1 MKIGKYHLDNVQ
13 EEIVKTTAQYLLV
26 TAGAG
31 SGKTLT
37 ILGKIAYLINEK
49 GLQSTDILCL
59 TFTNAATL
67 SLKAKIKNELN
78 LTVPTYT
85 FHKLSLEI
93 LNDAKIDYTIADSNI
108 LEDIVDEFFTNDIYN
123 SPYLL
128 NLLLKYLKIP
138 NRKPSEIPKK
148 ELYQLEKTSIGFIRL
163 MKCNNYNLSDFLI
176 FLSKIKKTLNYR
188 KYRQEKTLLTMILN
202 CFIKYQTYLIEN
214 NEIDFD
220 DMIIKATKLVTESH
234 FLKNIKYIII
244 DEYQDT
250 SLIRFNLIKE
260 IIKKNNSKLM
270 VVGDDYQSIYKFTGC
285 DLSLFLNFSTYF
297 PDAKIMK
304 LEQTYR
310 NSQQLIEIAG
320 KFIMKNKYQIKKE
333 LYSKKNLKNPIKIIN
348 YHDIQKSFLQII
360 KELSN
365 NINQKILVL
374 GRNNFDINDILN
386 NEIKLKQDKLIIK
399 NYETLDITY
408 MTIHKSKGLESDNVI
423 LLNLRQEIT
432 GFPSQIKDSQLF
444 RLINKKDI
452 YPYSEERRLFYVALT
467 RTKNYV
473 YLLTPNKNP
482 SIFIQELINIKNS

>member
-1 MKIGKYHLDNVQ
+1 
-13 EEIVKTTAQYLLV
+13 
-26 TAGAG
+26 
-31 SGKTLT
+31 
-37 ILGKIAYLINEK
+37 
-49 GLQSTDILCL
+49 
-59 TFTNAATL
+59 
-67 SLKAKIKNELN
+67 
-78 LTVPTYT
+78 
-85 FHKLSLEI
+85 
-93 LNDAKIDYTIADSNI
+93 
-108 LEDIVDEFFTNDIYN
+108 
-123 SPYLL
+123 
-128 NLLLKYLKIP
+128 
-138 NRKPSEIPKK
+138 
-148 ELYQLEKTSIGFIRL
+148 

-285 DLSLFLNFSTYF
+285 NLSLFLNFSTYF

>member
-1 MKIGKYHLDNVQ
+1 MQIGKYYLDKTQ
-13 EEIVKTTAQYLLV
+13 EEIVKTEATYLLV

-49 GLQSTDILCL
+49 GFKETDILCL
-59 TFTNAATL
+59 TFTNAAAL
-67 SLKAKIKNELN
+67 SLKEKIKNELN

-93 LNDAKIDYTIADSNI
+93 LKDAKIEYEIADSNI
-108 LEDIVDEFFTNDIYN
+108 LEAIVNEFFTGDIYN

-138 NRKPSEIPKK
+138 KQKQQEIPKE
-148 ELYQLEKTSIGFIRL
+148 ELYQLEKTCISFIRL
-163 MKCNNYNLSDFLI
+163 MKCNNYKLSDFLI
-176 FLSKIKKTLNYR
+176 FLSKIKRTLNYR
-188 KYRQEKTLLTMILN
+188 KYRQEKTILTMILN

-220 DMIIKATKLVTESH
+220 DMIIKATKLITEYFSKD
-234 FLKNIKYIII
+234 LKYIII

-260 IIKKNNSKLM
+260 IIKKTNSKLM
-270 VVGDDYQSIYKFTGC
+270 VVGDDFQSIYKFTGC
-285 DLSLFLNFSTYF
+285 DISLFLKFSTYF

-310 NSQQLIEIAG
+310 NSQELIEIAG

-333 LYSKKNLKNPIKIIN
+333 LYSKKNLKDPIKIIN
-348 YHDIQKSFLQII
+348 YHDIQKSFLQIV
-360 KELSN
+360 KKLSN

-374 GRNNFDINDILN
+374 GRNNFDINYILN
-386 NEIKLKQDKLIIK
+386 SEVKLKKDKLIIK
-399 NYETLDITY
+399 DYENLDITY

-423 LLNLRQEIT
+423 LLNLKQEIT
-432 GFPSQIKDSQLF
+432 GFPSQIKDNQLF
-444 RLINKKDI
+444 RLINKKDS

-473 YLLTPNKNP
+473 YLLVPNKNP
-482 SIFIQELINIKNS
+482 SIFIEELKKIKNS

>member
-1 MKIGKYHLDNVQ
+1 MQIGKYYLDKTQ
-13 EEIVKTTAQYLLV
+13 EEIVKTEATYLLV

-49 GLQSTDILCL
+49 GFKETDILCL
-59 TFTNAATL
+59 TFTNAAAL
-67 SLKAKIKNELN
+67 SLKEKIKNELN

-93 LNDAKIDYTIADSNI
+93 LKDAKIEYEIADSNI
-108 LEDIVDEFFTNDIYN
+108 LEAIVNEFFTGDIYN

-138 NRKPSEIPKK
+138 KQKQQEIPKE
-148 ELYQLEKTSIGFIRL
+148 ELYQLEKTCISFIRL
-163 MKCNNYNLSDFLI
+163 MKCNNYKLSDFLI

-188 KYRQEKTLLTMILN
+188 KYRQEKTILTMILN

-220 DMIIKATKLVTESH
+220 DMIIKATKLITEYFSKD
-234 FLKNIKYIII
+234 LKYIII

-260 IIKKNNSKLM
+260 IIKKTNSKLM
-270 VVGDDYQSIYKFTGC
+270 VVGDDFQSIYKFTGC
-285 DLSLFLNFSTYF
+285 DISLFLKFSTYF

-310 NSQQLIEIAG
+310 NSQELIEIAG

-333 LYSKKNLKNPIKIIN
+333 LYSKKNLKDPIKIIN
-348 YHDIQKSFLQII
+348 YHDIQKSFLQIV
-360 KELSN
+360 KKLSN

-374 GRNNFDINDILN
+374 GRNNFDINYILN
-386 NEIKLKQDKLIIK
+386 SEVKLKKDKLIIK
-399 NYETLDITY
+399 DYENLDITY

-423 LLNLRQEIT
+423 LLNLKQEIT
-432 GFPSQIKDSQLF
+432 GFPSQIKDNQLF
-444 RLINKKDI
+444 RLINKKDS

-473 YLLTPNKNP
+473 YLLVPNKNP
-482 SIFIQELINIKNS
+482 SIFIEELKKIKNS

>member
-1 MKIGKYHLDNVQ
+1 MQIGKYYLDKTQ
-13 EEIVKTTAQYLLV
+13 EEIVKTEATYLLV

-49 GLQSTDILCL
+49 GFKETDILCL
-59 TFTNAATL
+59 TFTNAAAL
-67 SLKAKIKNELN
+67 SLKEKIKNELN

-93 LNDAKIDYTIADSNI
+93 LKDAKIEYEIADSNI
-108 LEDIVDEFFTNDIYN
+108 LEAIVNEFFTGDIYN

-138 NRKPSEIPKK
+138 KQKQQEISKE
-148 ELYQLEKTSIGFIRL
+148 ELYQLEKTCISFVRL
-163 MKCNNYNLSDFLI
+163 MKCNNYKLSDFLI

-188 KYRQEKTLLTMILN
+188 KYRQEKIILTMILN

-220 DMIIKATKLVTESH
+220 DMIIKATKLIAEYFSKD
-234 FLKNIKYIII
+234 LKYIII

-260 IIKKNNSKLM
+260 IIKKTNSKLM
-270 VVGDDYQSIYKFTGC
+270 VVGDDFQSIYKFTGC
-285 DLSLFLNFSTYF
+285 DISLFLNFSTYF

-310 NSQQLIEIAG
+310 NSQELIEIAG

-333 LYSKKNLKNPIKIIN
+333 LYSKKNLKDPIKIIN
-348 YHDIQKSFLQII
+348 YHDIQKSFLQIV
-360 KELSN
+360 KKLSN

-374 GRNNFDINDILN
+374 GRNNFDINYILN
-386 NEIKLKQDKLIIK
+386 SEVKLKKDKLIIK
-399 NYETLDITY
+399 DYENLDITY

-423 LLNLRQEIT
+423 LLNLKQEIT
-432 GFPSQIKDSQLF
+432 GFPSQIKDNQLF
-444 RLINKKDI
+444 RLINKKDS

-473 YLLTPNKNP
+473 YLLVPNKNP
-482 SIFIQELINIKNS
+482 SIFIEELKKIKNS

>member
-1 MKIGKYHLDNVQ
+1 MQIGKYYLDKTQ
-13 EEIVKTTAQYLLV
+13 EEIVKTEATYLLV

-49 GLQSTDILCL
+49 GFKETDILCL
-59 TFTNAATL
+59 TFTNAAAL
-67 SLKAKIKNELN
+67 SLKEKIKNELN

-93 LNDAKIDYTIADSNI
+93 LKDAKIEYEIADSNI
-108 LEDIVDEFFTNDIYN
+108 LEAIVNEFFTGDIYN

-138 NRKPSEIPKK
+138 KQKQQEIPKE
-148 ELYQLEKTSIGFIRL
+148 ELYQLEKTCISFISL
-163 MKCNNYNLSDFLI
+163 MKCNNYKLSDFLI
-176 FLSKIKKTLNYR
+176 FLSKIKRTLNYR
-188 KYRQEKTLLTMILN
+188 KYRQEKTILTMILN

-220 DMIIKATKLVTESH
+220 DMIIKATKLVTKYFS
-234 FLKNIKYIII
+234 KDIKYIII

-260 IIKKNNSKLM
+260 IIKKTNSKLM
-270 VVGDDYQSIYKFTGC
+270 VVGDDFQSIYKFTGC
-285 DLSLFLNFSTYF
+285 DIRLFLKFSTYF

-310 NSQQLIEIAG
+310 NSQELIEIAG

-333 LYSKKNLKNPIKIIN
+333 LYSKKNLKDPIKIIN
-348 YHDIQKSFLQII
+348 YHDIQKSFLQIV
-360 KELSN
+360 KKLSN

-374 GRNNFDINDILN
+374 GRNNFDINYILN
-386 NEIKLKQDKLIIK
+386 SEVKLKKDKLIIK
-399 NYETLDITY
+399 DYENLDITY

-423 LLNLRQEIT
+423 LLNLKQEIT
-432 GFPSQIKDSQLF
+432 GFPSQIKDNQLF
-444 RLINKKDI
+444 RLINKKDS

-473 YLLTPNKNP
+473 YLLVPNKNP
-482 SIFIQELINIKNS
+482 SIFIEELKKIKNS

>member
-1 MKIGKYHLDNVQ
+1 MQIGKYYLDKTQ
-13 EEIVKTTAQYLLV
+13 EEIVKTEATYLLV

-49 GLQSTDILCL
+49 GFKETEILCL
-59 TFTNAATL
+59 TFTNAAAL
-67 SLKAKIKNELN
+67 SLKEKIKNELN

-93 LNDAKIDYTIADSNI
+93 LKDAKIEYEIADSNI
-108 LEDIVDEFFTNDIYN
+108 LEAIVNEFFTGDIYN

-138 NRKPSEIPKK
+138 KQKQQEIPKE
-148 ELYQLEKTSIGFIRL
+148 ELYQLEKTCISFIRL
-163 MKCNNYNLSDFLI
+163 MKCNNYKLSDFLI

-188 KYRQEKTLLTMILN
+188 KYRQEKTILTMILN

-220 DMIIKATKLVTESH
+220 DMIIKATKLITEYFSKD
-234 FLKNIKYIII
+234 LKYIII

-260 IIKKNNSKLM
+260 IIKKTNSKLM
-270 VVGDDYQSIYKFTGC
+270 VVGDDFQSIYKFTGC
-285 DLSLFLNFSTYF
+285 DISLFLKFSTYF

-310 NSQQLIEIAG
+310 NSQELIEIAG

-333 LYSKKNLKNPIKIIN
+333 LYSKKNLKDPIKIIN
-348 YHDIQKSFLQII
+348 YHDIQKSFLQIV
-360 KELSN
+360 KKLSN

-374 GRNNFDINDILN
+374 GRNNFDINYILN
-386 NEIKLKQDKLIIK
+386 SEVKLKKDKLIIK
-399 NYETLDITY
+399 DYENLDITY

-423 LLNLRQEIT
+423 LLNLKQEIT
-432 GFPSQIKDSQLF
+432 GFPSQIKDNQLF
-444 RLINKKDI
+444 RLINKKDS

-473 YLLTPNKNP
+473 YLLVPNKNP
-482 SIFIQELINIKNS
+482 SIFIEELKKIKNS

>member
-1 MKIGKYHLDNVQ
+1 MQIGKYYLDKTQ
-13 EEIVKTTAQYLLV
+13 EEIVKTEATYLLV

-49 GLQSTDILCL
+49 GFKETDILCL
-59 TFTNAATL
+59 TFTNAAAL
-67 SLKAKIKNELN
+67 SLKEKIKNELN

-93 LNDAKIDYTIADSNI
+93 LKDAKIEYEIADSNI
-108 LEDIVDEFFTNDIYN
+108 LEAIVNEFFTDDIYN

-138 NRKPSEIPKK
+138 KQKQQEISKE
-148 ELYQLEKTSIGFIRL
+148 ELYQLEKTCISFIRL
-163 MKCNNYNLSDFLI
+163 MKCNNYKLSDFLI

-188 KYRQEKTLLTMILN
+188 KYRQEKIILTMILN

-220 DMIIKATKLVTESH
+220 DMIIKATKLITEYFS
-234 FLKNIKYIII
+234 KDIKYIII

-260 IIKKNNSKLM
+260 IIKKTNSKLM
-270 VVGDDYQSIYKFTGC
+270 VVGDDFQSIYKFTGC
-285 DLSLFLNFSTYF
+285 DISLFLKFSTYF

-310 NSQQLIEIAG
+310 NSQELIEIAG

-333 LYSKKNLKNPIKIIN
+333 LYSKKNLKDPIKIIN
-348 YHDIQKSFLQII
+348 YHDIQKSFLQIV
-360 KELSN
+360 KKLSN

-374 GRNNFDINDILN
+374 GRNNFDINYILN
-386 NEIKLKQDKLIIK
+386 SEVKLKKDKLIIK
-399 NYETLDITY
+399 DYENLDITY

-423 LLNLRQEIT
+423 LLNLKQEIT
-432 GFPSQIKDSQLF
+432 GFPSQIKDNQLF
-444 RLINKKDI
+444 RLINKKDS

-473 YLLTPNKNP
+473 YLLVPNKNP
-482 SIFIQELINIKNS
+482 SIFIEELKKIKNS

>member
-1 MKIGKYHLDNVQ
+1 MQIGKYYLDKTQ
-13 EEIVKTTAQYLLV
+13 EEIVKTEATYLLV

-49 GLQSTDILCL
+49 GFKETDILCL
-59 TFTNAATL
+59 TFTNAAAL
-67 SLKAKIKNELN
+67 SLKEKIKNELN

-93 LNDAKIDYTIADSNI
+93 LKDAKIEYEIADSNI
-108 LEDIVDEFFTNDIYN
+108 LEAIVNEFFTGDIYN

-138 NRKPSEIPKK
+138 KQKQQEISKE
-148 ELYQLEKTSIGFIRL
+148 ELYQLEKTCISFIRL
-163 MKCNNYNLSDFLI
+163 MKCNNYKLSDFLI

-188 KYRQEKTLLTMILN
+188 KYRQEKTILTMILN

-220 DMIIKATKLVTESH
+220 DMIIKATKLITEYFSKD
-234 FLKNIKYIII
+234 LKYIII

-260 IIKKNNSKLM
+260 IIKKTNSKLM
-270 VVGDDYQSIYKFTGC
+270 VVGDDFQSIYKFTGC
-285 DLSLFLNFSTYF
+285 DISLFLKFSTYF

-310 NSQQLIEIAG
+310 NSQELIEIAG

-333 LYSKKNLKNPIKIIN
+333 LYSKKNLKDPIKIIN
-348 YHDIQKSFLQII
+348 YHDIQKSFLQIV
-360 KELSN
+360 KKLSN

-374 GRNNFDINDILN
+374 GRNNFDINYILN
-386 NEIKLKQDKLIIK
+386 SEVKLKKDKLIIK
-399 NYETLDITY
+399 DYENLDITY

-423 LLNLRQEIT
+423 LLNLKQEIT
-432 GFPSQIKDSQLF
+432 GFPSQIKDNQLF
-444 RLINKKDI
+444 RLINKKDS

-473 YLLTPNKNP
+473 YLLVPNKNP
-482 SIFIQELINIKNS
+482 SIFIEELKKIKNS

>member
-1 MKIGKYHLDNVQ
+1 MQIGKYYLDKTQ
-13 EEIVKTTAQYLLV
+13 EEIVKTEATYLLV

-49 GLQSTDILCL
+49 GFKETEILCL
-59 TFTNAATL
+59 TFTNAAAL
-67 SLKAKIKNELN
+67 SLKEKIKNELN

-93 LNDAKIDYTIADSNI
+93 LKDAKIEYEIADSNI
-108 LEDIVDEFFTNDIYN
+108 LEAIVNEFFTDDIYN

-138 NRKPSEIPKK
+138 KQKQQEISKE
-148 ELYQLEKTSIGFIRL
+148 ELYQLEKTCISFIRL
-163 MKCNNYNLSDFLI
+163 MKCNNYKLSDFLI

-188 KYRQEKTLLTMILN
+188 KYRQEKIILTMILN

-220 DMIIKATKLVTESH
+220 DMIIKATKLITEYFS
-234 FLKNIKYIII
+234 KDIKYIII

-260 IIKKNNSKLM
+260 IIKKTNSKLM
-270 VVGDDYQSIYKFTGC
+270 VVGDDFQSIYKFTGC
-285 DLSLFLNFSTYF
+285 DISLFLKFSTYF

-310 NSQQLIEIAG
+310 NSQELIEIAG

-333 LYSKKNLKNPIKIIN
+333 LYSKKNLKDPIKIIN
-348 YHDIQKSFLQII
+348 YHDIQKSFLQIV
-360 KELSN
+360 KKLSN

-374 GRNNFDINDILN
+374 GRNNFDINYILN
-386 NEIKLKQDKLIIK
+386 SEVKLKKDKLIIK
-399 NYETLDITY
+399 DYENLDITY

-423 LLNLRQEIT
+423 LLNLKQEIT
-432 GFPSQIKDSQLF
+432 GFPSQIKDNQLF
-444 RLINKKDI
+444 RLINKKDS

-473 YLLTPNKNP
+473 YLLVPNKNP
-482 SIFIQELINIKNS
+482 SIFIEELKKIKNS

>member
-148 ELYQLEKTSIGFIRL
+148 ELYQLEK
-163 MKCNNYNLSDFLI
+163 
-176 FLSKIKKTLNYR
+176 
-188 KYRQEKTLLTMILN
+188 LL
-202 CFIKYQTYLIEN
+202 
-214 NEIDFD
+214 
-220 DMIIKATKLVTESH
+220 
-234 FLKNIKYIII
+234 
-244 DEYQDT
+244 
-250 SLIRFNLIKE
+250 
-260 IIKKNNSKLM
+260 
-270 VVGDDYQSIYKFTGC
+270 
-285 DLSLFLNFSTYF
+285 
-297 PDAKIMK
+297 
-304 LEQTYR
+304 
-310 NSQQLIEIAG
+310 
-320 KFIMKNKYQIKKE
+320 
-333 LYSKKNLKNPIKIIN
+333 
-348 YHDIQKSFLQII
+348 
-360 KELSN
+360 
-365 NINQKILVL
+365 LVL
-374 GRNNFDINDILN
+374 
-386 NEIKLKQDKLIIK
+386 
-399 NYETLDITY
+399 LD
-408 MTIHKSKGLESDNVI
+408 
-423 LLNLRQEIT
+423 
-432 GFPSQIKDSQLF
+432 
-444 RLINKKDI
+444 
-452 YPYSEERRLFYVALT
+452 
-467 RTKNYV
+467 
-473 YLLTPNKNP
+473 
-482 SIFIQELINIKNS
+482 

>member
-1 MKIGKYHLDNVQ
+1 MQIGKYYLDKTQ
-13 EEIVKTTAQYLLV
+13 EEIVKTEATYLLV

-49 GLQSTDILCL
+49 GFKETEILCL
-59 TFTNAATL
+59 TFTNAAAL
-67 SLKAKIKNELN
+67 SLKEKIKNELN

-93 LNDAKIDYTIADSNI
+93 LKDAKIEYEIADSNI
-108 LEDIVDEFFTNDIYN
+108 LEAIVNEFFTGDIYN

-138 NRKPSEIPKK
+138 KQKQQEISKE
-148 ELYQLEKTSIGFIRL
+148 ELYQLEKTCISFIRL
-163 MKCNNYNLSDFLI
+163 MKCNNYKLSDFLI

-188 KYRQEKTLLTMILN
+188 KYRQEKTILTMILN

-220 DMIIKATKLVTESH
+220 DMIIKATKLIAEYFSKD
-234 FLKNIKYIII
+234 LKYIII

-260 IIKKNNSKLM
+260 IIKKTNSKLM
-270 VVGDDYQSIYKFTGC
+270 VVGDDFQSIYKFTGC
-285 DLSLFLNFSTYF
+285 DISLFLKFSTYF

-310 NSQQLIEIAG
+310 NSQELIEIAG

-333 LYSKKNLKNPIKIIN
+333 LYSKKNLKDPIKIIN
-348 YHDIQKSFLQII
+348 YHDIQKSFLQIV
-360 KELSN
+360 KKLSN

-374 GRNNFDINDILN
+374 GRNNFDINYILN
-386 NEIKLKQDKLIIK
+386 SEVKLKKDKLIIK
-399 NYETLDITY
+399 DYENLDITY

-423 LLNLRQEIT
+423 LLNLKQEIT
-432 GFPSQIKDSQLF
+432 GFPSQIKDNQLF
-444 RLINKKDI
+444 RLINKKDS

-473 YLLTPNKNP
+473 YLLVPNKNP
-482 SIFIQELINIKNS
+482 SIFIEELKKIKNS

>member
-1 MKIGKYHLDNVQ
+1 MQIGKYYLDKTQ
-13 EEIVKTTAQYLLV
+13 EEIVKTEATYLLV

-49 GLQSTDILCL
+49 GFKENDILCL
-59 TFTNAATL
+59 TFTNAAAL
-67 SLKAKIKNELN
+67 SLKEKIKNELN

-93 LNDAKIDYTIADSNI
+93 LKDAKIEYEIADSNI
-108 LEDIVDEFFTNDIYN
+108 LEAIVNEFFTDDIYN

-138 NRKPSEIPKK
+138 KQKQQEIPKE
-148 ELYQLEKTSIGFIRL
+148 ELYQLEKTCISFIRL
-163 MKCNNYNLSDFLI
+163 MKCNNYKLSDFLI
-176 FLSKIKKTLNYR
+176 FLSKIKRTLNYR
-188 KYRQEKTLLTMILN
+188 KYRQEKTILTMILN

-220 DMIIKATKLVTESH
+220 DMIIKATKLITEYFS
-234 FLKNIKYIII
+234 KDIKYIII

-260 IIKKNNSKLM
+260 IIKKTNSKLM
-270 VVGDDYQSIYKFTGC
+270 VVGDDFQSIYKFTGC
-285 DLSLFLNFSTYF
+285 DISLFLNFSTYF

-310 NSQQLIEIAG
+310 NSQELIEIAG

-333 LYSKKNLKNPIKIIN
+333 LYSKKNLKDPIKIIN
-348 YHDIQKSFLQII
+348 YHDIQKSFLQIV
-360 KELSN
+360 KKLSN

-374 GRNNFDINDILN
+374 GRNNFDINYILN
-386 NEIKLKQDKLIIK
+386 SEVKLKKDKLIIK
-399 NYETLDITY
+399 DYENLDITY

-423 LLNLRQEIT
+423 LLNLKQEIT
-432 GFPSQIKDSQLF
+432 GFPSQIKDNQLF
-444 RLINKKDI
+444 RLINKKDS

-473 YLLTPNKNP
+473 YLLVPNKNP
-482 SIFIQELINIKNS
+482 SIFIEELKKIKNS